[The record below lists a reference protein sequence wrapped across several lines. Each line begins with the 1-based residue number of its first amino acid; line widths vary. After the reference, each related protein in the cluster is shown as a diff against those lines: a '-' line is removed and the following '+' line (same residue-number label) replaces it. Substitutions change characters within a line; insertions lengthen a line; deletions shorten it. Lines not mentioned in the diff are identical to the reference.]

1 VQRGTN
7 IIFNPKSLYTGK
19 TIVMHP
25 YNVGVYTPNGRLV
38 IIYYAVT
45 RSEACNKAWGDGYTV
60 VDCNY
65 HDHD

>member
-1 VQRGTN
+1 
-7 IIFNPKSLYTGK
+7 
-19 TIVMHP
+19 MHP